1 MPDTPTFAESG
12 LPKYD
17 TYEWYG
23 VFAPAKIPR
32 EALDRLGREIAR
44 IVKSPELSERLSAQ
58 GAIPVGDT
66 PAEFD
71 AFIRREM
78 QVWGKIARQVG
89 LKPT

>member
-1 MPDTPTFAESG
+1 
-12 LPKYD
+12 
-17 TYEWYG
+17 
-23 VFAPAKIPR
+23 
-32 EALDRLGREIAR
+32 
-44 IVKSPELSERLSAQ
+44 VKSPELSERLSGQ

-89 LKPT
+89 LKPN